1 MGVFRLIMTNE
12 EIRNEVLK
20 RAKELKAKR
29 AKKKRIIYSCV
40 PASICLVIA
49 IGMFSNHTWRNGGL
63 ITDEP
68 LNSVSG
74 ETVPSSTKEPSTST
88 TDDQNIQANKIA
100 VSLFTASVKNPDYDA
115 FGEDEYAHVDVVING
130 NKKYKQLKLNQYAEY
145 SLKTELTES
154 DFGEFIGTVVEVND
168 TNNKNI
174 KVCSQDPA
182 LKNSSV
188 YYYKPIGNDAV
199 VIVKNEKHCSIFVF
213 EQFADNKGHSI
224 KEIYSIF
231 GVNSE
236 NDIDFLT
243 YTIHGMN
250 NSEYKVVDSGTVTKE
265 NKIKNF
271 YDLTS
276 SLTPLTASSSVSAAP
291 DWLNAAYDEYQK
303 NPEKYTR
310 EDITVDVH
318 LKNGLVIS
326 EIYYQ
331 PYIANGYVENMEA
344 LSPEQN
350 KLLRDVFRA
359 D

>member
-29 AKKKRIIYSCV
+29 AKKKKIIYSCV
-40 PASICLVIA
+40 PASVCLLIA
-49 IGMFSNHTWRNGGL
+49 ITMISNHTWQNNGL

-68 LNSVSG
+68 LSSATG
-74 ETVPSSTKEPSTST
+74 ETVPSSTKEPSIST
-88 TDDQNIQANKIA
+88 TDSQDKQANKIT

-130 NKKYKQLKLNQYAEY
+130 NKKYKQLKLNQYGEY
-145 SLKTELTES
+145 SLKTELTEL

-213 EQFADNKGHSI
+213 EQFADDKGHSI
-224 KEIYSIF
+224 KETYSIF

-236 NDIDFLT
+236 NDIAFLT
-243 YTIHGMN
+243 YTIRGMN
-250 NSEYKVVDSGTVTKE
+250 NSEYKVVDSGTVTKK

-276 SLTPLTASSSVSAAP
+276 SLTPLTASSSVSATP